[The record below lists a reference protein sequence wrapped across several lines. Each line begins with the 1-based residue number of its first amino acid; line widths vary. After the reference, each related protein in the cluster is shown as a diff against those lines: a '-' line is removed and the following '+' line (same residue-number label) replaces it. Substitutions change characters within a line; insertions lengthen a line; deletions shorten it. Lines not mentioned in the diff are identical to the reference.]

1 VNLAGVIPCG
11 GGAEYPHRNTQEI
24 YFSRS
29 RPPVSHLTL
38 NGTNIPFVNSVKYLG
53 VILDR
58 RVTWRLL
65 IEMIEAKTFRTFIRF
80 YSLFKRAIK
89 R

>member
-1 VNLAGVIPCG
+1 VNADKTYG
-11 GGAEYPHRNTQEI
+11 I

-29 RPPVSHLTL
+29 RPPPESLVTL
-38 NGTNIPFVNSVKYLG
+38 NGRNTPFVNSVKYLG
-53 VILDR
+53 VIFNKN
-58 RVTWRLL
+58 VTWRLH
-65 IEMIEAKTFRTFIRF
+65 IGMMEVKAFRIFIRA